1 MDGSLSDLDIKPW
14 QRQIHEIF
22 QAATLRQVAYVP
34 DAGHKGL
41 IALAQGDP
49 AMTASPM
56 TSEEEGIAL
65 LAGAWLG
72 GDKGVLLMQSSGVGN
87 CINMLALQQTCRF
100 PLVMLITMRGEWGEF
115 NPWQV
120 PMSRG
125 AQPAL
130 EAMGSLIYRVEEED
144 AVADTV
150 AAALDLAYGSDQSVA
165 VLMAQKLIG
174 RKVWTKGGGG

>member
-1 MDGSLSDLDIKPW
+1 MDGGGSDLDIKPW
-14 QRQIHEIF
+14 QREIHEIF
-22 QAATLRQVAYVP
+22 QAAAVRQVAYVP
-34 DAGHKGL
+34 DAGHIGL
-41 IALAQGDP
+41 IDLAQGDP
-49 AMTASPM
+49 AMTATPL

-87 CINMLALQQTCRF
+87 CINMLSLQQSCRF
-100 PLVMLITMRGEWGEF
+100 PLAMLITMRGEWGEF

-125 AQPAL
+125 TKPAL
-130 EAMGSLIYRVEEED
+130 EAMGSLIYRVDEEA

-150 AAALDLAYGSDQSVA
+150 AAALDLAYGSDQAVA
-165 VLMAQKLIG
+165 VLLAQKLIG